1 MNKLFIT
8 KSALFTLTVILML
21 LAWVSGV
28 NNLMTASTVIAY
40 LLLLALAVISIID
53 YVKKKDIINND
64 KSYNLLSI
72 VSFIFMLIV
81 LIRTFVDCNIVTVGL
96 SNDIGE
102 SSTKMVF
109 LGNNLIYFN
118 YLFASLLI
126 YRLTFIDKIKTNKK
140 TSKKIK
146 G

>member
-1 MNKLFIT
+1 
-8 KSALFTLTVILML
+8 ML

-40 LLLLALAVISIID
+40 LLLLALTVISIID

-64 KSYNLLSI
+64 KSYNLLSV

-81 LIRTFVDCNIVTVGL
+81 LVRTFVDCNIVTVGL

-109 LGNNLIYFN
+109 LGNNFN